1 MRKAITKRRSKQR
14 RDSGAAMLI
23 AVFALLLISVVAI
36 ALVVSS
42 GTDSSLAGNY
52 RTATS
57 AYYAATAG
65 LEEARGRVLWKNAD
79 FINKTGTYTNVLFD
93 ASGARP
99 AWCLNRVLYIINPAV
114 GETVDPADP
123 ANPYY
128 DSEYGQEFPPAGLSA
143 ATVLPYIMSDSAG
156 AAIPT
161 GGTLPGPSYKWV
173 RINPVTEQALNIDV
187 DGHGIQPGLL
197 YYDPANLNR
206 TNQPAPGLVVS
217 TQPPFTCPL
226 AAAPTP
232 TSIEPLEITAL
243 AVAPNGGGHRL
254 LQYLVAPLII
264 SPDTLDQS
272 FPAALTLDGNGVSFD
287 SPGTA
292 NYFVNVYNGCPV
304 APSTMIYSIAYTNA
318 ADFTNIQPQVAP
330 SGNYSG
336 VSAPCAASS
345 TGLLAPPFVSPP
357 APPGYTSGLIRAT
370 WQTPATLDAVMQD
383 IENSADVVINGSAT
397 SATISAQAP
406 TMSAA
411 NPMTVVVNGNL
422 RLNGNGFVGYGLLL
436 VTGTLSYDPDTSWN
450 GIVLVVGQGMFVSS
464 GSTVGTG
471 GGITGT
477 VFVAQTRNSTGNL
490 LATMGSSCFGT
501 VSTCGALGFGHG
513 HHGFGGG
520 YGSNPGKGISYSSA
534 SISSAQGP
542 LTYKVLSFHEIPL
555 PN

>member
-1 MRKAITKRRSKQR
+1 MRMTPAKRGRQPGT
-14 RDSGAAMLI
+14 DSGAAMLI
-23 AVFALLLISVVAI
+23 AIFALLLISVVAI

-42 GTDSSLAGNY
+42 GTDSSLAANY

-57 AYYAATAG
+57 AYYAAMAG
-65 LEEARGRVLWKNAD
+65 LEEARGRLLWKNAD

-93 ASGARP
+93 PSGARP
-99 AWCLNRVLYIINPAV
+99 AWCLNQVLYIINPAG
-114 GETVDPADP
+114 GETVDPANSS
-123 ANPYY
+123 NPYY
-128 DSEYGQEFPPAGLSA
+128 DSEYGQEFPPGLSA
-143 ATVLPYIMSDSAG
+143 ATVLPYISSDSSG
-156 AAIPT
+156 ASIPS
-161 GGTLPGPSYKWV
+161 GGTLPGPAYKWV
-173 RINPVTEQALNIDV
+173 RINPVTGQSLNINV
-187 DGHGIQPGLL
+187 DGNGIQPNLL

-206 TNQPAPGLVVS
+206 SNQPAPGLVVS

-226 AAAPTP
+226 PAAPTP

-243 AVAPNGGGHRL
+243 AVAPNGGHRL

-272 FPAALTLDGNGVSFD
+272 FPAALTLDGNNVTFD
-287 SPGTA
+287 SPQTA
-292 NYFVNVYNGCPV
+292 NYYMNVHDGCPV
-304 APSTMIYSIAYTNA
+304 PPATMIYSIAYTNPNDV
-318 ADFTNIQPQVAP
+318 ADIQTQVAP

-336 VSAPCAASS
+336 MPSSCVAAS
-345 TGLLAPPFVSPP
+345 TGLLTVPFVSPP

-383 IENSADVVINGSAT
+383 IQNSADVVINGFAT

-406 TMSAA
+406 TMSPN

-436 VTGTLSYDPDTSWN
+436 VTGTLTYDPDASWS
-450 GIVLVVGQGMFVSS
+450 GIVMAVGQGIFVSS

-477 VFVAQTRNSTGNL
+477 VFVAQTRNSAGTL
-490 LATMGSSCFGT
+490 LSTMGSSCFGT
-501 VSTCGALGFGHG
+501 VSTCGTLGFGHG
-513 HHGFGGG
+513 HHGFGGN
-520 YGSNPGKGISYSSA
+520 YGSDPGKGISYSSA
-534 SISSAQGP
+534 AISSAQGP

-555 PN
+555 PNN

>member
-1 MRKAITKRRSKQR
+1 MGKTPAKRRRKQGG
-14 RDSGAAMLI
+14 DSGAAMLI
-23 AVFALLLISVVAI
+23 AIFALLLISVVAI

-42 GTDSSLAGNY
+42 GTDSSLAANY

-57 AYYAATAG
+57 AYYAAMAG
-65 LEEARGRVLWKNAD
+65 LEEARGRLLWKNAD

-93 ASGARP
+93 ASAARP
-99 AWCLNRVLYIINPAV
+99 AWCLNQVLYIINPAN
-114 GETVDPADP
+114 GETVDPANTS
-123 ANPYY
+123 NPYY
-128 DSEYGQEFPPAGLSA
+128 DSEYVQEFPPAGLSA
-143 ATVLPYIMSDSAG
+143 ATVLPYITSDSSGVSIAS
-156 AAIPT
+156 

-173 RINPVTEQALNIDV
+173 RINPVTEQSLNISV
-187 DGHGIQPGLL
+187 DGNGIQPGLL

-206 TNQPAPGLVVS
+206 SNQPAPGLVVS
-217 TQPPFTCPL
+217 SQPPFSCPL
-226 AAAPTP
+226 LAAPTP

-243 AVAPNGGGHRL
+243 AVAPNGGHRL

-272 FPAALTLDGNGVSFD
+272 FPAALTLDGNSVGFD
-287 SPGTA
+287 SPQTT
-292 NYFVNVYNGCPV
+292 NYFMNVHDGCPV
-304 APSTMIYSIAYTNA
+304 PPSTMIYSIAYTDP
-318 ADFTNIQPQVAP
+318 ADFGNIQTQVVP

-336 VSAPCAASS
+336 MPSSCVAAS
-345 TGLLAPPFVSPP
+345 TGLLTAPFVSPT
-357 APPGYTSGLIRAT
+357 APPGFTSGLIRAT

-411 NPMTVVVNGNL
+411 NPMTVVVNGDL

-450 GIVLVVGQGMFVSS
+450 GIVLVVGEGVFVSS
-464 GSTVGTG
+464 GSTAGTG
-471 GGITGT
+471 GGISGT
-477 VFVAQTRNSTGNL
+477 VFVAQTRNSAGTL
-490 LATMGSSCFGT
+490 LSTMGSSCFGT
-501 VSTCGALGFGHG
+501 VSTCGTLGFGQG

-534 SISSAQGP
+534 AITSAQGP